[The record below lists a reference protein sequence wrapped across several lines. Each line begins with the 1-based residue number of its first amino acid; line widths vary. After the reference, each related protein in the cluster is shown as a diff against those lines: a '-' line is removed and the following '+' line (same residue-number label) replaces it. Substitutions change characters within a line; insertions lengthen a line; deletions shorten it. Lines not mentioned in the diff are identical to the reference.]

1 MQQPQS
7 RPAGA
12 PWPHWPELERSLTRD
27 GELGE
32 QLEALLGDERAALE
46 QRDYARFE
54 QLVGRKQ
61 QLVTALEQNAD
72 LRRRW
77 LATKGFATEA
87 AALARAGQEV
97 PALAET
103 WRQLAGRW
111 QRCQDANQVNEQI
124 CARTRV
130 VVTRMLEILRG
141 DSGGGTYDAS
151 GAARRLEQGRRLGDA

>member
-12 PWPHWPELERSLTRD
+12 PWPHWPQLQQSLARD
-27 GELGE
+27 AELGE

-54 QLVGRKQ
+54 QLLGRKQ
-61 QLVTALEQNAD
+61 QLAAELERNAD

-77 LATKGFATEA
+77 LAGNSMASEA
-87 AALARAGQEV
+87 NALARAEQEA
-97 PALAET
+97 PELASS
-103 WRQLAGRW
+103 WRELAQCW
-111 QRCQDANQVNEQI
+111 QRCQRANQVNEQI

-130 VVTRMLEILRG
+130 VVSRMLEVLRG

-151 GAARRLEQGRRLGDA
+151 GAARHLGLGRSLGDA